1 MYSDQQ
7 KEIKRRIELK
17 KQHIRLI
24 KLEIQEL
31 EGETW
36 KVDNAKN
43 ADRRSQS
50 NSRFP
55 ATIGR

>member
-43 ADRRSQS
+43 ADRKKKDVQDVD
-50 NSRFP
+50 
-55 ATIGR
+55 